1 MTEIENGHND
11 CYDKIIDDEIER
23 NKKKLTDINFG
34 IRLQKKF
41 KKLNLFTVGDVINYP
56 IKRLLK
62 VNGFG
67 RISYWR
73 TIGTLAQED
82 IYHAEDF
89 HPNHSLTAKDF
100 TPWEE
105 NGDTINHPKHY
116 VQGQIEP
123 IDFINANNLDYLEG
137 NIIKYVSR
145 YKFKNGLE
153 DLLKAQFYINMLIER
168 EKDNAK

>member
-1 MTEIENGHND
+1 MEIENGHND
-11 CYDKIIDDEIER
+11 YYGKIIDDEVKR
-23 NKKKLTDINFG
+23 NKIKLTDINFG
-34 IRLQKKF
+34 KRLQRYF

-56 IKRLLK
+56 IKRLVEVK
-62 VNGFG
+62 GFG
-67 RISYWR
+67 QISYWK
-73 TIGTLAQED
+73 TMGILADKD
-82 IYHAEDF
+82 IYHA
-89 HPNHSLTAKDF
+89 KDWVS
-100 TPWEE
+100 TRDWVKEIE
-105 NGDTINHPKHY
+105 KDDTINHPKHY

-168 EKDNAK
+168 EKEK

>member
-1 MTEIENGHND
+1 LTEIENGHND
-11 CYDKIIDDEIER
+11 YYDKIIDKE
-23 NKKKLTDINFG
+23 
-34 IRLQKKF
+34 
-41 KKLNLFTVGDVINYP
+41 
-56 IKRLLK
+56 IKR
-62 VNGFG
+62 
-67 RISYWR
+67 
-73 TIGTLAQED
+73 E
-82 IYHAEDF
+82 
-89 HPNHSLTAKDF
+89 KD
-100 TPWEE
+100 
-105 NGDTINHPKHY
+105 DMINHPKHY